1 MKAVIVQEG
10 AITWDD
16 SIKLENLPNPLPSG
30 IRLLAKGGKVG
41 IEVQGLAG
49 AIPLSDGSTL
59 RILPKVGDVNFFR
72 LLFIAEGNQK
82 ELNREYQ
89 EFVAY
94 SLSEGASVEQ
104 IAARQLLEAIG
115 EILRRSPMADRRSA
129 VVSSNF
135 SKGKLLPVAT
145 ALRMA
150 QKNSMPVVS
159 CTKIKSANTPENR
172 ILTEACLRA
181 YSMLGTV
188 DQDIHKTT
196 YNRWLD
202 RFPRSSG
209 IEVDLEKVERKFARN
224 GYGGPRG
231 YYQKALMLARII
243 LGTHGFSTSADQC
256 HVLGDAILI
265 NTADIFEK
273 YLRRIIQHTHEADG
287 YIVTKGDVGSE
298 SLYTDGSF
306 SLEPDILIEK
316 RGKVALVAD
325 AKYKSPTGPDHY
337 QMYVYLKRYSAKCG
351 VLICPNFDSTEV
363 RVREYLTPDKL
374 VIRELHVPMDD
385 LDRTEATLASL
396 VRDYSSTY

>member
-1 MKAVIVQEG
+1 MKTVLVQEG

-16 SIKLENLPNPLPSG
+16 SIKLENLPTPLPSG
-30 IRLLAKGGKVG
+30 IRLLSKEGKIG

-49 AIPLSDGSTL
+49 AIPLTDGSTL
-59 RILPKVGDVNFFR
+59 RILPKIGNVNFFR
-72 LLFIAEGNQK
+72 LLFLAEGNQK

-94 SLSEGASVEQ
+94 SLTEEASIEQ
-104 IAARQLLEAIG
+104 IAARQLLQTIS
-115 EILRRSPMADRRSA
+115 EILRRSPMVARRSA
-129 VVSSNF
+129 IVSSSF
-135 SKGKLLPVAT
+135 SRGKLLPVAT
-145 ALRMA
+145 ALKMA
-150 QKNSMPVVS
+150 QKNSFPVVS
-159 CTKIKSANTPENR
+159 STKIRSVNTPENR
-172 ILTEACLRA
+172 ILTEACRRA
-181 YSMLGTV
+181 YSMISSV
-188 DQDIHKTT
+188 DQVIHKTT
-196 YNRWLD
+196 HSRWLD
-202 RFPRSSG
+202 RFPRSNA
-209 IEVDLEKVERKFARN
+209 IEVDLEKIERKFAKN

-231 YYQKALMLARII
+231 YYQKALMLARIV
-243 LGTHGFSTSADQC
+243 LGTHGFSNSADQS

-273 YLRRIIQHTHEADG
+273 YLRRIIQYTHEANG

-316 RGKVALVAD
+316 NGKVVLVAD

-351 VLICPNFDSTEV
+351 VLICPNFDSSEV

-396 VRDYSSTY
+396 VRDYSSSY